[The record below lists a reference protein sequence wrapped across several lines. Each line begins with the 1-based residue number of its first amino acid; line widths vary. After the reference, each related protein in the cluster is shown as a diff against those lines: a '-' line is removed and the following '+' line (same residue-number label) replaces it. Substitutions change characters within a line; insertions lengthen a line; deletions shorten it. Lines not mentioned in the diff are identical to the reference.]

1 MDEAP
6 LVELKERNAQAAA
19 AAFRAMADRILLN
32 KDGTFGGAVVII
44 PPEGGGAP
52 VDLFLLT
59 QQPPGLF
66 WASLQVMVKTAL
78 EELDR
83 QDRQGR
89 PYGR

>member
-32 KDGTFGGAVVII
+32 KDGQFGGAVVII
-44 PPEGGGAP
+44 PPEGGGVP

-59 QQPPGLF
+59 QMSPALF
-66 WASLQVMVKTAL
+66 WSSLNTTVKMAIDDL
-78 EELDR
+78 EKQSR
-83 QDRQGR
+83 NN